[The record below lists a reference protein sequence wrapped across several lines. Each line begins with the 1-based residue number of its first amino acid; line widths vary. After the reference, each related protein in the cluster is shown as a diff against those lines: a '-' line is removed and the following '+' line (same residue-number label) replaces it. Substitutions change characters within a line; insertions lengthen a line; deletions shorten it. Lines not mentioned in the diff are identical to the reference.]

1 MLARL
6 MKAVLFKQSLLL
18 SCLITFF
25 SLFLCCTQQPAELSP
40 KEKFEKYHKNFLSSW
55 SEANPVFASSSEDL
69 QVEIIEKNA
78 SAQLYSAN
86 LSFPLNWT
94 EIQYMEES
102 DFAQGYEVTIQVR
115 SKVEVIHEYKDG
127 NWTFASARQ
136 YDFNSTMIEN
146 ADDYSK
152 VIGNAWIKRLPVE
165 KPFTQEDLFKRIPPN
180 RDY

>member
-1 MLARL
+1 MFARL
-6 MKAVLFKQSLLL
+6 MKALLPKQLLLL

-25 SLFLCCTQQPAELSP
+25 SLLLGCTQQAPELSP
-40 KEKFEKYHKNFLSSW
+40 KEKFEIYHKNFLNSW
-55 SEANPVFASSSEDL
+55 TKANPLFQSSSEEL
-69 QVEIIEKNA
+69 QIEVIEKNA
-78 SAQLYSAN
+78 TALLYSAS

-94 EIQYMEES
+94 EVQYMEES

-115 SKVEVIHEYKDG
+115 SKVEVMHEYKDG

-146 ADDYSK
+146 ADDYSR

-165 KPFTQEDLFKRIPPN
+165 KPFTQKELFKRIPPN

>member
-1 MLARL
+1 MNA
-6 MKAVLFKQSLLL
+6 LL
-18 SCLITFF
+18 SKHLTAKALFFISFTF
-25 SLFLCCTQQPAELSP
+25 LVCCTQQPTELSP
-40 KEKFEKYHKNFLSSW
+40 KEKFETYHKNFLSSW
-55 SEANPVFASSSEDL
+55 SEANPVFESSSEDL
-69 QVEIIEKNA
+69 QIEIIEKNA
-78 SAQLYSAN
+78 SAQLYSAI

-115 SKVEVIHEYKDG
+115 SKIEVIHEYKDG

-165 KPFTQEDLFKRIPPN
+165 KPFTQKELFKRIPPN